1 MSNAGYGN
9 HDAPPPNAANTDVKR
24 PGPAGAETA
33 KDGTNAAPS
42 SAAASAPDA
51 AGRRDVSTP
60 GAGAL
65 EEGRQGDDV
74 DPGVG

>member
-9 HDAPPPNAANTDVKR
+9 HDAPPPNGDVKT
-24 PGPAGAETA
+24 PGTA

-42 SAAASAPDA
+42 STAASSPPKAE
-51 AGRRDVSTP
+51 RRDASTP
-60 GAGAL
+60 GEGAL
-65 EEGRQGDDV
+65 SDGAQDDDV